1 LNFSLLDATLYQ
13 GLILLAAGLVL
24 VLLLVWVA
32 YRAIKAAV
40 RDGIREARQVSS
52 QDTWLPTERQ
62 SL

>member
-1 LNFSLLDATLYQ
+1 MNPSLLDNPLYQ
-13 GLILLAAGLVL
+13 GLILLAAGLLL

-52 QDTWLPTERQ
+52 QETWLPTERQ